1 MFITINGVIKMRLM
15 DKKIEKIIIKI
26 TPEMKKRIQELD
38 QSVLDEIKKDIDINK
53 EVQDVQY
60 KSILEAS
67 KYIDI

>member
-1 MFITINGVIKMRLM
+1 M
-15 DKKIEKIIIKI
+15 DKKIEKIIIKT

-53 EVQDVQY
+53 EVQDMQY

>member
-1 MFITINGVIKMRLM
+1 MRLT

-53 EVQDVQY
+53 EVQDMQY

>member
-53 EVQDVQY
+53 EVQDMQY

>member
-1 MFITINGVIKMRLM
+1 MRLM
-15 DKKIEKIIIKI
+15 DKKIEKIIIKT

-53 EVQDVQY
+53 EVQDIQY

>member
-1 MFITINGVIKMRLM
+1 MRLM
-15 DKKIEKIIIKI
+15 DKKIEKIIIKT

-53 EVQDVQY
+53 EVQDMQY

>member
-1 MFITINGVIKMRLM
+1 MRLM
-15 DKKIEKIIIKI
+15 DKKIEKIIIKT

-53 EVQDVQY
+53 EVQYMQY

>member
-1 MFITINGVIKMRLM
+1 MRLM

-53 EVQDVQY
+53 EVQDMQY
-60 KSILEAS
+60 KSILEAN

>member
-1 MFITINGVIKMRLM
+1 MRLM

-53 EVQDVQY
+53 EVQDMQY

>member
-1 MFITINGVIKMRLM
+1 MRLM
-15 DKKIEKIIIKI
+15 DKKIEKIIIKT

-53 EVQDVQY
+53 EVQDMQY
-60 KSILEAS
+60 KSILKAS

>member
-1 MFITINGVIKMRLM
+1 M
-15 DKKIEKIIIKI
+15 DKKIEKIIIKT

-53 EVQDVQY
+53 EVQDMQY
-60 KSILEAS
+60 KSILKAS

>member
-1 MFITINGVIKMRLM
+1 M

>member
-1 MFITINGVIKMRLM
+1 M

-53 EVQDVQY
+53 EVQDMQY